1 MLTRDD
7 NMLND
12 AINALLNAYNQADD
26 ICKLKERQD
35 FVNEKLKYFTQ
46 ERFTKSS
53 AEIEKLKPSENADIA
68 EKLSYSTRL
77 LNFEIYKIQHK
88 TYWKMKDNLEQY
100 EKLNKEMEKEIKKA
114 KLFYKDLSKAINSF
128 KNLKISWEE

>member
-1 MLTRDD
+1 
-7 NMLND
+7 MLND
-12 AINALLNAYNQADD
+12 AINALLNAYNKADD

-46 ERFTKSS
+46 ERFDKSS

>member
-12 AINALLNAYNQADD
+12 AINALLNAYDKADD

-46 ERFTKSS
+46 ERFAKSS

-114 KLFYKDLSKAINSF
+114 RLFYKDLSKAINSF

>member
-1 MLTRDD
+1 
-7 NMLND
+7 MLND
-12 AINALLNAYNQADD
+12 AINALLNAYDKTND

-35 FVNEKLKYFTQ
+35 FISEKLEYFTQ
-46 ERFTKSS
+46 ERFAKSS

-100 EKLNKEMEKEIKKA
+100 ENLNKEMEKEIKKA

>member
-1 MLTRDD
+1 MLTFCHRYIIDW
-7 NMLND
+7 
-12 AINALLNAYNQADD
+12 
-26 ICKLKERQD
+26 KKSTT
-35 FVNEKLKYFTQ
+35 FVSHN
-46 ERFTKSS
+46 
-53 AEIEKLKPSENADIA
+53 IA

-114 KLFYKDLSKAINSF
+114 KLFYKDLAKAINSF
-128 KNLKISWEE
+128 KNLRISWEE

>member
-12 AINALLNAYNQADD
+12 AIDALINAYNKADD
-26 ICKLKERQD
+26 ICKLKERQA

-46 ERFTKSS
+46 ERFAKSS

-68 EKLSYSTRL
+68 EKLSYSTSL

>member
-12 AINALLNAYNQADD
+12 AINALLNAYNKADD

-46 ERFTKSS
+46 ERFDKSS

>member
-12 AINALLNAYNQADD
+12 AINALLNAYNKADD

-46 ERFTKSS
+46 DRLAKSS

-68 EKLSYSTRL
+68 EKLSYSTSL

>member
-12 AINALLNAYNQADD
+12 AINALLNAYNKADD

-46 ERFTKSS
+46 ERFDKSS

-114 KLFYKDLSKAINSF
+114 KLFYKDLSKAINSL
-128 KNLKISWEE
+128 KNLRISWEE

>member
-1 MLTRDD
+1 
-7 NMLND
+7 MLND
-12 AINALLNAYNQADD
+12 AVNALLNAYNQADD

>member
-1 MLTRDD
+1 
-7 NMLND
+7 MLND

>member
-1 MLTRDD
+1 
-7 NMLND
+7 MLND
-12 AINALLNAYNQADD
+12 AINALLNAYDKTDD
-26 ICKLKERQD
+26 ICKLKEKQD
-35 FVNEKLKYFTQ
+35 FINEKLEYFTQ
-46 ERFTKSS
+46 ARFVKSS

-68 EKLSYSTRL
+68 EKLSYSTSL

>member
-12 AINALLNAYNQADD
+12 AVNALLNAYNQADD

>member
-12 AINALLNAYNQADD
+12 AINALLNAYDKADD

-46 ERFTKSS
+46 ERSAKSS

-114 KLFYKDLSKAINSF
+114 RLFYKDLSKAINSF